1 MIRILLVLL
10 LFPSLLW
17 AENPIPDPPDGGITF
32 VQQTKC
38 TDLATSEKGYCFI
51 GHDLSGNWYVTF
63 WQNDRLMKISKVV
76 GEEVTVLWQD
86 INFATY

>member
-1 MIRILLVLL
+1 MFRILMFLL

-17 AENPIPDPPDGGITF
+17 AENPIPEPPEGGITF

-51 GHDLSGNWYVTF
+51 GRDKSGNWYVTF
-63 WQNDRLMKISKVV
+63 WQDDKLMKISKVV
-76 GEEVTVLWQD
+76 GEEVTVIWTD
-86 INFATY
+86 DRFATY